1 MRAFLYKFLG
11 YGFILFVVLQGV
23 SFLSLKFLERSVF
36 YKPQFVKNA
45 FPPTSFDYVVL
56 GSSTGL
62 TTLDTQ
68 LIDSLTGKKGVNFS
82 MDDTSMS
89 SHYLMLQHLYA
100 CGHTTKTVVLALVP
114 EDVSNATPQ
123 LSANDYRFLPHIREG
138 YVKDYFSAL
147 DTDLF
152 SVYTA
157 SRYVPL
163 VGVSY
168 FNTELFYPS
177 LLAAVQPHKRNRF
190 DAFGNYSY
198 PEIQAQLP
206 KVSGLQYKNPEVK
219 NPYLEKIVQ
228 FCEEHSISLVLYQ
241 SPLYATRCEY
251 PTSFSVVNHS
261 DLISDKM
268 LFYDRLHVNVKGRRL
283 CSEIFARNFK

>member
-11 YGFILFVVLQGV
+11 YGFLLFVVLQGV
-23 SFLSLKFLERSVF
+23 SYLSLKFLERSVF

-45 FPPTSFDYVVL
+45 FPSTSFDYVVL

-100 CGHTTKTVVLALVP
+100 CGHTTQTVVLALVP

-123 LSANDYRFLPHIREG
+123 LSANDYRFLPHIREAH
-138 YVKDYFSAL
+138 VHDYFKTL
-147 DTDLF
+147 DSDFF
-152 SVYTA
+152 SVYTTT
-157 SRYVPL
+157 RYLPL
-163 VGVSY
+163 IGVSY

-177 LLAAVQPHKRNRF
+177 LLVAIQPQKRNRF

-198 PEIQAQLP
+198 PEVQAQLP
-206 KVSGLQYKNPEVK
+206 KFSGLQYKKPEIR
-219 NPYLEKIVQ
+219 NPYLERIVR

-251 PTSFSVVNHS
+251 PASYNVLNHS

-268 LFYDRLHVNVKGRRL
+268 LFYDRLHVNAKGRRL